1 MAYIIQNKFPIDT
14 QPDTALGFKIIFN
27 GDAIFVPTYTT
38 KDQLKQNLI
47 NWFLTNRGERYMNPN
62 FGANLRE
69 VIFEGII
76 EEDLNLLKQRLQNE
90 VNVLFPAVKI
100 MELKILQNEDQNQ
113 IRIELTYNVINF
125 GIEDQI
131 ELTLQ

>member
-62 FGANLRE
+62 FGADLRE

>member
-1 MAYIIQNKFPIDT
+1 
-14 QPDTALGFKIIFN
+14 
-27 GDAIFVPTYTT
+27 
-38 KDQLKQNLI
+38 
-47 NWFLTNRGERYMNPN
+47 MNPN

>member
-27 GDAIFVPTYTT
+27 GDAIIVPTYTT

-100 MELKILQNEDQNQ
+100 MELKILQNEDENQ
-113 IRIELTYNVINF
+113 IRIELTFNVINF